1 MKTRFWLKFDRSLTH
16 GMWKLVLGVLVAI
29 GVIWAVSSLLC
40 FNDGFRQLCDNKGV
54 SPLLL
59 PFYLLIDT
67 NALNNLYIN
76 DGPQLPGSMLFFC
89 TCIYV
94 VGLVIFNG
102 VLISLF
108 VNFFARRKQ
117 NYEQGTA
124 RYKLS
129 GHYVIM
135 GYDDMVPSVIN
146 NLLGKKLGKKPEAK
160 IVVLSAVETVKI
172 RERLRKAVERKYMDN
187 IIVYYGHRIA
197 KDYYPSLC
205 LEYSEEIFVVGKRT
219 LPNHDAVNVECVK
232 NIYAYLDEY
241 RKKKKVLQRVAVGVK
256 NIYDYLDKQKHGFRC
271 LIEQTGKLKD
281 CLENK
286 LTECPRRIT
295 CVFEDFDTY
304 AAFQRADIFLR
315 KNSPMEF
322 VPYNFYVG
330 WAKQLFVKRRY
341 NHNRDNHNREW
352 YEYEYPAVYRN
363 GIGLDD
369 EHYVHLVFV
378 GTSTFAVVLALEAAH
393 IFHFPN
399 ATRKEK
405 PLKTRITF
413 IDINA
418 DTEMRLFRTR
428 NRHLFEIQSCLYR
441 DLSRPE
447 PASEIIAPTVFTGT
461 DADFLDVEFEFVKG
475 DIYSSSVQNEVSRW
489 AQDKQQYL
497 SLFFAHANQR
507 DNFCL
512 SMNMPDEV
520 YDNEIP
526 IFVRQDNA
534 DTFITELRC
543 TEPLEQKQ
551 EQKFYIIAEGAK
563 VEEDK
568 KRKHKQR
575 YAQVFPFGM
584 NNAAFC
590 NNTDSWW
597 QAKLMHYLYSRIK
610 DDAFP
615 DRDTLNK
622 IDKDELCR
630 NANEKWR
637 NLTVSNK
644 WSNLYAVDSFPC
656 KQASVEAM
664 GTALNQLT
672 SVQTEI
678 MAKVEHNRWNVE
690 KLLMGYR
697 KPRDFEDKYTLPDD
711 AEHTKDREDLK
722 GNKQYFVH
730 ADIRPYEQ
738 LDNVKQ
744 LDKEIIKY
752 ITWITDNAD
761 KLA

>member
-16 GMWKLVLGVLVAI
+16 GMWKLVLGVLVVI
-29 GVIWAVSSLLC
+29 GVIWAASSLLR

-146 NLLGKKLGKKPEAK
+146 NLLKEEPEAK

-197 KDYYPSLC
+197 KDWYPSLC
-205 LEYSEEIFVVGKRT
+205 LEYSKEIFVVGKRT

-241 RKKKKVLQRVAVGVK
+241 RRKKKVLQRVVAP
-256 NIYDYLDKQKHGFRC
+256 Q
-271 LIEQTGKLKD
+271 
-281 CLENK
+281 
-286 LTECPRRIT
+286 RIT

-304 AAFQRADIFLR
+304 AAFQQADIFE
-315 KNSPMEF
+315 KNSHIEF

-330 WAKQLFVKRRY
+330 WAKQLFVPRE
-341 NHNRDNHNREW
+341 DNHNRE
-352 YEYEYPAVYRN
+352 EYDYPAVYRD

-441 DLSRPE
+441 DLSLSE

-534 DTFITELRC
+534 DTFITELRKAHN
-543 TEPLEQKQ
+543 ELKD
-551 EQKFYIIAEGAK
+551 FYIITDTHKGECLSQ
-563 VEEDK
+563 
-568 KRKHKQR
+568 KRKQR

-584 NNAAFC
+584 NNASFC
-590 NNTDSWW
+590 DNTGSWR
-597 QAKLMHYLYSRIK
+597 QAKLYNYTYV
-610 DDAFP
+610 DDSKQKKKTDAGF
-615 DRDTLNK
+615 
-622 IDKDELCR
+622 C
-630 NANEKWR
+630 AHVNEEWR
-637 NLTVSNK
+637 GLAVSKK
-644 WSNLYAVDSFPC
+644 WSNLYAVDSFGC
-656 KQASVEAM
+656 KQASAEAM
-664 GTALNQLT
+664 GAVWDKLT
-672 SVQTEI
+672 PAQAEV
-678 MAKVEHNRWNVE
+678 MAEMEHNRWNME
-690 KLLMGYR
+690 KLLLGYR
-697 KPRDFEDKYTLPDD
+697 KPRAFEDKYTLPDD
-711 AEHTKDREDLK
+711 VEHTEDRKKLK

-730 ADIRPYEQ
+730 ADIRPYDQ
-738 LDNVKQ
+738 LDDTTKET
-744 LDKEIIKY
+744 DKKFVRN
-752 ITWITDNAD
+752 ITWVINTA
-761 KLA
+761 KEHPEL